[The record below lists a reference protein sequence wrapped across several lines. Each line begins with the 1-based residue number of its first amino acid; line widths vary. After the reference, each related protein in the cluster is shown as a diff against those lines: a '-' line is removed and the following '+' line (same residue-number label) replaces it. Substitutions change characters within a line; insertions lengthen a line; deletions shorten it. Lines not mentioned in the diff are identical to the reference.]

1 MSEEIARQEAQHFL
15 EERPGLKLALTEFVT
30 EVYRQAG
37 VETSAEAV
45 AEGVVQAARRL
56 MQQVLNDTLAVFEE
70 HVPLKEFSRIFD
82 EEAKRLDPSGEGVPS
97 EVVRDAVRERLYR
110 EYGNRLG
117 PGWQSKSDGG

>member
-1 MSEEIARQEAQHFL
+1 MSEEIDRQEAQHFL
-15 EERPGLKLALTEFVT
+15 EERPGLELALTEFVT

-117 PGWQSKSDGG
+117 PGWQSKSDRG